1 MNECKSSYNIAATLS
16 HQSLIEQLGI
26 HAPKW
31 KEIGTYLG
39 FHQPELRLIE
49 TSPALLMG
57 APGTWFSAM
66 LEAWLQ
72 WEPGDKRGSKER
84 ASLESLK
91 TAVDKAGLG
100 RTAAEL
106 HY

>member
-1 MNECKSSYNIAATLS
+1 MID
-16 HQSLIEQLGI
+16 QLGI

-39 FHQPELRLIE
+39 FHQPELRLIQE
-49 TSPALLMG
+49 NPALFMG
-57 APGTWFSAM
+57 APRTWLSAM
-66 LEAWLQ
+66 LKEWLG
-72 WEPGDKRGSKER
+72 WKPGDERGSKER

-91 TAVDKAGLG
+91 KAVEMAGLG
-100 RTAAEL
+100 IIAAKL

>member
-1 MNECKSSYNIAATLS
+1 MLS
-16 HQSLIEQLGI
+16 HERLIEQLGI
-26 HAPKW
+26 HAQEW
-31 KEIGTYLG
+31 NEIGTYLG

-49 TSPALLMG
+49 NSPDHLTG
-57 APGTWFSAM
+57 APVTWLSAM

-91 TAVDKAGLG
+91 KAVDKAGLEK
-100 RTAAEL
+100 TAAEL